1 MCYSPLLVS
10 LPSFHTIMEEVL
22 DRVEIASE
30 FLNLV
35 EYFNIPKL
43 SFLLLLI
50 YVIFYPHGFH
60 GLGD

>member
-1 MCYSPLLVS
+1 
-10 LPSFHTIMEEVL
+10 MEEVL

-50 YVIFYPHGFH
+50 YVIFYSHGFH